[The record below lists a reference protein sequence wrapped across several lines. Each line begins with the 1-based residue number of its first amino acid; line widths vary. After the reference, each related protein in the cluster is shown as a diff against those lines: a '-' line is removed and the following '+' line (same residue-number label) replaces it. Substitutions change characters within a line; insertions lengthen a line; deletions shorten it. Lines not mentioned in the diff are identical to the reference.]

1 LNMSTNLPVL
11 IIGAGISGLAFAQG
25 LLKAGI
31 RFRIYERDPALNARC
46 QGYRFRI
53 HGSGQAALAALL
65 PPDLYSYLEA
75 SCAITP
81 PGGIIAGGSFDALRD
96 PSLGEIPG
104 PYGANPPRPEVVNG
118 GVEEPW
124 NADRGVM
131 RSVLMSN
138 LEPFVNFGREFVGYD
153 ITDSG
158 VRVQFRDGGEV
169 EGRLVVG
176 ADGTWSRVRQR
187 LMPGFTLLDTEGRV
201 VYGKTLLTPGFEATF
216 PKNCLRGLTLIQ
228 DRSQELPLSLLLEP
242 MRFKSNEYKDR
253 GELPDDYVFW
263 LLSSRKDRHTMLDKE
278 LLSLSPERSA
288 ALSKEMTANWH
299 PAFKALFDAQD
310 VTKPSTLRIVSAPP
324 DIPYWPPVAQ
334 VTLIGDAAHVMSPS
348 AGHGATT
355 ALRDAATLAQILIES
370 GLSKETIGRYE
381 AEMRIYAGARILR
394 SKVGGGWSFG
404 MRDFEQLKS
413 AERWMGKNPENVA

>member
-1 LNMSTNLPVL
+1 MSTNLPIL

-31 RFRIYERDPALNARC
+31 PFRIYERDPALNTRS

-53 HGSGQAALAALL
+53 HGSGQEALAFLL
-65 PPDLYSYLEA
+65 PPDLYGYLEA

-96 PSLGEIPG
+96 PGLGEIPG
-104 PYGANPPRPEVVNG
+104 PYGANPPRPEEVNG
-118 GVEEPW
+118 STKEPW

-138 LEPFVNFGREFVGYD
+138 LEPYIEFGREFVGYN

-158 VRVQFRDGGEV
+158 VRVLFRDGDEV
-169 EGRLVVG
+169 EGRLVIG
-176 ADGTWSRVRQR
+176 ADGTWSRVRQW
-187 LMPGFTLLDTEGRV
+187 LIPGFTLLDTEGRL
-201 VYGKTLLTPGFEATF
+201 VYGKTPLTPEFEKTF

-242 MRFKSNEYKDR
+242 MRFKNSEFEDC
-253 GELPDDYVFW
+253 GHLPENYIFW
-263 LLSSRKDRHTMLDKE
+263 LLSCRRDRHTMPDE
-278 LLSLSPERSA
+278 EFLSLSAERAA
-288 ALSKEMTANWH
+288 ALSERMTADWH
-299 PAFKALFDAQD
+299 PAFRPLFDTQD
-310 VTKPSTLRIVSAPP
+310 LTKPSTLRIVSAPP
-324 DIPYWPPVAQ
+324 EIPYWPPIPH

-355 ALRDAATLAQILIES
+355 ALRDAATLVQVLVES
-370 GLSKETIGRYE
+370 GLSREAIGRYE
-381 AEMRIYAGARILR
+381 ATMREYAGARILR
-394 SKVGGGWSFG
+394 SKVGGAWSFG
-404 MRDFEQLKS
+404 MRPFEQLKS
-413 AERWMGKNPENVA
+413 AERWKYKGQENLA